1 MPAHVPSL
9 QVPQTIM
16 SEWIK
21 KGNLNTTHH
30 NAQQWTITTQLNNR
44 TLAEACSQSREKM
57 GPLVYV
63 ANQQKI
69 LPTGVL
75 DVGDAN
81 PWEYIIIS

>member
-1 MPAHVPSL
+1 M
-9 QVPQTIM
+9 
-16 SEWIK
+16 K
-21 KGNLNTTHH
+21 N
-30 NAQQWTITTQLNNR
+30 QLAP
-44 TLAEACSQSREKM
+44 AEACCQSREKM

-81 PWEYIIIS
+81 LWEHIIIN